1 VKVRPRFF
9 KEKIMRWIAFV
20 ILVFSGCAS
29 TPPLRQTIKVDV
41 QMHMSELKE
50 ATGDA
55 TVGVAYF
62 GVW

>member
-1 VKVRPRFF
+1 
-9 KEKIMRWIAFV
+9 MRWIAFV

-50 ATGDA
+50 FTGDA